1 MAVDISSLVR
11 GYEYVQGVID
21 GDIVAGKYI
30 KLACE
35 RFLED
40 LETSQEFT
48 DEWPW
53 EFDALQAARYVNFI
67 ERVCKH
73 SRGTF
78 AGKPFILSPW
88 QVFFVMQIFGW
99 VDHNDPSR
107 RRFTTA
113 HLFVARK
120 SGKSQLAAAITLAMA
135 VLDDD
140 GAPQLV
146 SAATKKDQAKEVW
159 DEVVRTIK
167 QSSAL
172 RKRFTPQ
179 RNVVHGPKNGT
190 IKPLSS
196 DANSLDG
203 LNLNLAVVDEFHAM
217 KTGDLYR
224 VLASSMGS
232 RKSPLMLA
240 ITTAGFLPDGPC
252 ANFMAQGKK
261 VLDKTLTNDRLLI
274 LTYEID
280 DPELWDDPEELKKAN
295 PGLGVSISEEFLLA
309 QATNARMY
317 GPQSVNEF
325 KVKHCNLFMGS
336 ADVWISDED
345 WMDERN
351 LLEPPKGSMNKRTEK
366 EEVYIGLDLASTD
379 DISAVA
385 VIKGNNEDGWGLDV
399 QYFLPERAIERRLAK
414 DETSVYAGFADN
426 PKVTVTKGNVT
437 DYAAIRKH
445 ISGYYRDG
453 DKTAYDENCIAEKYH
468 IVSLAYDRWNS
479 LNLIQQLD
487 DDGIPTDGFGQGFAQ
502 MSFPSKEFE
511 KCVLDGKMA
520 HGGDEVLRWMMGNVT
535 LQIDPAGNIKP
546 DKSKSGDKIDG
557 AVASI
562 MALGEA
568 LRFEDDEEQ
577 AYEFFMAVVDRPG
590 L

>member
-1 MAVDISSLVR
+1 MAVDVQSLLR
-11 GYEYVQGVID
+11 GYEYATEVIE
-21 GDIVAGKYI
+21 GDIVAGTYI
-30 KLACE
+30 VKACQ
-35 RFLED
+35 RFISD
-40 LETSQEFT
+40 LEKSQDDDYE
-48 DEWPW
+48 W
-53 EFDALQAARYVNFI
+53 EFSPYEAARYVNFI
-67 ERVCKH
+67 EKICKH
-73 SRGTF
+73 SRGSY

-99 VDHNDPSR
+99 VDKKNPKR

-167 QSSAL
+167 QSPAL
-172 RKRFTPQ
+172 LKRFTPQ
-179 RNVVHGPKNGT
+179 RAEVRGPKGGT

-217 KTGDLYR
+217 RTGDLYR

-232 RKSPLMLA
+232 RLSPLMLA

-261 VLDKTLTNDRLLI
+261 VLDGQLENDRLLI

-280 DPELWDDPEELKKAN
+280 DPDKWDDIEELKKAN
-295 PGLGVSISEEFLLA
+295 PGLGVSISEEFLMA

-317 GPQSVNEF
+317 GSQSVNEF

-336 ADVWISDED
+336 ADVWIGDED

-351 LLEPPKGSMNKRTEK
+351 LKEPLEGSINKKTKK
-366 EEVYIGLDLASTD
+366 EEVFIGLDLASTD
-379 DISAVA
+379 DITAVA
-385 VIKGNNEDGWGLDV
+385 MIKGNVEDGWGLKMH
-399 QYFLPERAIERRLAK
+399 YFLPERAVEKRLAK
-414 DETSVYAGFADN
+414 DETSIYANFKDN
-426 PKVTVTKGNVT
+426 PDVTLTPGNTT
-437 DYAAIRKH
+437 DYAAVRRY
-445 ISGYYRDG
+445 ISGYYREDG
-453 DKTAYDENCIAEKYH
+453 QDKYDEESLAHKYH
-468 IVSLAYDRWNS
+468 IKSLAYDRWNS
-479 LNLIQQLD
+479 LSLVQQLD
-487 DDGIPTDGFGQGFAQ
+487 DDGVAVDGFGQGFAQ
-502 MSFPSKEFE
+502 MSYPSKEFE
-511 KCVLDGKMA
+511 KYVLEGKMQ
-520 HGGDEVLRWMMGNVT
+520 HQGDEVLRWMLGNIT
-535 LQIDPAGNIKP
+535 LQVDPAGNIKP
-546 DKSKSGDKIDG
+546 DKAKSGDKIDG
-557 AVASI
+557 VVAAI

-568 LRFEDDEEQ
+568 LRFDDTEEQ
-577 AYEFFMAVVDRPG
+577 GFEFFMTV
-590 L
+590 LNK